1 MKERTMERK
10 NERINER
17 ENIRKKNGIMN
28 ERENYGMKEWKN
40 ERTIEIRCGIMIEIE
55 TDGNDYD
62 WNRDW

>member
-28 ERENYGMKEWKN
+28 ERENNGMKEWKN